1 MINLAVSLDPAQ
13 DERKLVRLTSS
24 IFHGEERDIYED
36 PMFYGVLMSYN
47 KVRRRST
54 KCGDDVSHP

>member
-36 PMFYGVLMSYN
+36 PMFYGVLT
-47 KVRRRST
+47 V
-54 KCGDDVSHP
+54 V